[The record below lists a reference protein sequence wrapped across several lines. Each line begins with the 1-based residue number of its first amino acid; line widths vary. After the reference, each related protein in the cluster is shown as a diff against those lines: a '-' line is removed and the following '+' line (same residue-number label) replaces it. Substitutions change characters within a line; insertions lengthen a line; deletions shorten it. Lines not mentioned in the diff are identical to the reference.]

1 MDTQQAVAEAANHE
15 NSTDHDG
22 AESRRDGQNKFTLGT
37 GDSLEGKLTYAGSIN
52 VQGRVEGE
60 LRIGG
65 NVEVATG
72 ATVKALVDAS
82 SVTLRGDVEGPV
94 TAREKVVLGR
104 SAKLNG
110 DITAKRLQIED
121 GASLNGH
128 VRTGSFENGG

>member
-1 MDTQQAVAEAANHE
+1 MDTQQAVAETASHE
-15 NSTDHDG
+15 NSSDHDG
-22 AESRRDGQNKFTLGT
+22 IDTKRDGQNKFTLGSA
-37 GDSLEGKLTYAGSIN
+37 DSLEGKLTYGGSIN
-52 VQGRVEGE
+52 VQGHVEGE

-65 NVEVATG
+65 NIEVASG

-82 SVTLRGDVEGPV
+82 SVTVRGDVEGPV
-94 TAREKVVLGR
+94 TAREKVLLGR

-110 DITAKRLQIED
+110 DVTAKRLQIED

>member
-1 MDTQQAVAEAANHE
+1 METQQAVAEAANH
-15 NSTDHDG
+15 HDEDNG

-65 NVEVATG
+65 NIEVASG
-72 ATVKALVDAS
+72 ASVKALIDAS
-82 SVTLRGDVEGPV
+82 SVTVRGDLEGPV
-94 TAREKVVLGR
+94 TAREKVLLGR

-110 DITAKRLQIED
+110 DVTAKRLQIED

-128 VRTGSFENGG
+128 VRTGSFENG

>member
-1 MDTQQAVAEAANHE
+1 MDTQVAEAAAHE
-15 NSTDHDG
+15 ASEDG
-22 AESRRDGQNKFTLGT
+22 VDSKRDGQNKFTLGSS
-37 GDSLEGKLTYAGSIN
+37 DSLEGKLTYGGSIN

-65 NVEVATG
+65 NVEVASG

-82 SVTLRGDVEGPV
+82 SVTVRGDLEGPV
-94 TAREKVVLGR
+94 TAREKVLLGR

-110 DITAKRLQIED
+110 DVHAKRLQIED

-128 VRTGSFENGG
+128 VRTGSFETGG

>member
-1 MDTQQAVAEAANHE
+1 MDTQQAVAETANHE
-15 NSTDHDG
+15 NSSEHDG
-22 AESRRDGQNKFTLGT
+22 AEAKRDGQNKFTLGS
-37 GDSLEGKLTYAGSIN
+37 GDSLEGKLTFGGSIN

-65 NVEVATG
+65 NIEVASG
-72 ATVKALVDAS
+72 ASVKALVDAS
-82 SVTLRGDVEGPV
+82 SVTVRGDVEGPV
-94 TAREKVVLGR
+94 TAREKVLLGR

-110 DITAKRLQIED
+110 DVTAKRLQIED

>member
-15 NSTDHDG
+15 NNTDHDG
-22 AESRRDGQNKFTLGT
+22 AESRRDGQNKFTLGN

-94 TAREKVVLGR
+94 TAREKVLLGR
-104 SAKLNG
+104 SGKLNG

-121 GASLNGH
+121 GESLNGH

>member
-1 MDTQQAVAEAANHE
+1 MDTQVAEAASQEDSANGVEAH
-15 NSTDHDG
+15 
-22 AESRRDGQNKFTLGT
+22 RDGQANKFTLGS

-65 NVEVATG
+65 SVEVATG
-72 ATVKALVDAS
+72 ASVKALVDAG
-82 SVTLRGDVEGPV
+82 SVTVRGDLEGPV
-94 TAREKVVLGR
+94 TAREKVMLGR

-110 DITAKRLQIED
+110 DVHAKRLQIED

-128 VRTGSFENGG
+128 VRTGSFETGG

>member
-1 MDTQQAVAEAANHE
+1 MDTQVAEAAAHE
-15 NSTDHDG
+15 
-22 AESRRDGQNKFTLGT
+22 ESENGVARDGQNNKFTLGS

-65 NVEVATG
+65 SVEVASG
-72 ATVKALVDAS
+72 ATVKALVDAA
-82 SVTLRGDVEGPV
+82 SVTVRGDLEGPV
-94 TAREKVVLGR
+94 TAREKVMLGR

-110 DITAKRLQIED
+110 DVHAKRLQIED

>member
-1 MDTQQAVAEAANHE
+1 MDTQVAEAAAQEDSANGVEAH
-15 NSTDHDG
+15 
-22 AESRRDGQNKFTLGT
+22 RDGQNKFTLGS

-65 NVEVATG
+65 SVEVATG
-72 ATVKALVDAS
+72 ATVKALVDAG
-82 SVTLRGDVEGPV
+82 SVTVRGDLEGPV
-94 TAREKVVLGR
+94 TAREKVMLGR

-110 DITAKRLQIED
+110 DVHAKRLQIED